1 MVNENVKNKLCVKDH
16 LTFEDCEMA
25 ILRLAI
31 KENAKVDAEKVL
43 KNPNFNKMLSILT
56 NFIRRKKLVCY
67 GGIAI
72 NAVLPDEDKIYSTE
86 TDIPD
91 YDFFSSNALDDA
103 KELADIYYKEGFQNI
118 EAKSGVHVG
127 TFKLFVDYV
136 AMADIS
142 YMPVPLFNMLQKQ
155 AVNVDGILYTDP
167 NYLKMAMALELSNSA
182 GDVTRWE
189 KVFKR
194 YKLIEKYYPFKTKC
208 NDVNRNIHPIA
219 DNIYETIKNA
229 CIDKNAVFLGD
240 YAMSQYSQYIQPHN
254 LRNYFKP
261 VADIDVLSEEPEEII
276 ERIKE
281 MLNNEGIQN
290 IKVLKH
296 DALGELVPMSYQI
309 LVNNDTCAYIYKPFR
324 CHNYNVI
331 DVNHQ
336 HVNIATIDTILSF
349 YLAFLYIN
357 KPQYDTE
364 RLMCMCKILVD
375 VYNQSNLAN
384 NGVLK
389 RFELPCIGPQ
399 HTLSDMKKE
408 KNSKFIELKGKK
420 GTKEYDMY
428 FLNYN
433 PGQQQEKEINS
444 HVVQIKPRTRT
455 PSRSTS
461 NKTPFS
467 KRVLRTKR
475 RRVAS
480 RNKTYK
486 HKARKLSF
494 FGKRL

>member
-1 MVNENVKNKLCVKDH
+1 MCIKDK

-25 ILRLAI
+25 ILRLAV

-43 KNPNFNKMLSILT
+43 KNPNFNKMLNVLT
-56 NFIRRKKLVCY
+56 NFISRKKLVCY

-72 NAVLPDEDKIYSTE
+72 NAVLPEEDKIYSPK

-103 KELADIYYKEGFQNI
+103 KELADIYHKEGFQNI

-142 YMPVPLFNMLQKQ
+142 YMPLPLFEMLQKQ
-155 AVNVDGILYTDP
+155 AIKVDGILYTDP

-194 YKLIEKYYPFKTKC
+194 YKLIEKHYPFKTKC
-208 NDVNRNIHPIA
+208 NDTNRNIHPIA

-240 YAMSQYSQYIQPHN
+240 YAMSQYSQYIQPAK
-254 LRNYFKP
+254 LRNYFKS

-276 ERIKE
+276 KNVKE
-281 MLNNEGIQN
+281 QLNNEGIQN
-290 IKVLKH
+290 IRVVKH
-296 DALGELVPMSYQI
+296 DALGELVPMSYEI
-309 LVNNDTCAYIYKPFR
+309 IVNNDTCAFIYKPFR

-331 DVNHQ
+331 DVDNKP
-336 HVNIATIDTILSF
+336 VNIATIDTILSF

-357 KPQYDTE
+357 KPQYDTG
-364 RLMCMCKILVD
+364 RLLCMCKILVEI
-375 VYNQSNLAN
+375 YKNSNLEN
-384 NGVLK
+384 KGVLK

-408 KNSKFIELKGKK
+408 KNIKFIELNGKK

-433 PGQQQEKEINS
+433 PGQRQETNKNI
-444 HVVQIKPRTRT
+444 QIKRTRP
-455 PSRSTS
+455 PSRSAS
-461 NKTPFS
+461 NKRQFS
-467 KRVLRTKR
+467 KRFLHTKKNR
-475 RRVAS
+475 FTPRS
-480 RNKTYK
+480 FTPRNKTYK

-494 FGKRL
+494 FGKRM